1 MAKTIMSV
9 LAFIAF
15 GFSSH
20 AQTGIASLEIYK
32 KENESRRIKVLL
44 TGKIT
49 DAVTGEA
56 LPGASIYIA
65 DIKLGTIADT
75 GGKYFFRDIPFG
87 HHLVEVSHIGYTS
100 IIEHI
105 DIDKNTEKDF
115 ALQPSVLENQGV
127 IVTGVSNATN
137 IRKSPVP
144 VTAIRRAE
152 LLQSS
157 STNIIDLL
165 SKKPG
170 VFTTGHRAGYF
181 KTCHSWIRI

>member
-75 GGKYFFRDIPFG
+75 GGKYSFRDIP
-87 HHLVEVSHIGYTS
+87 LA
-100 IIEHI
+100 IILLKYPI
-105 DIDKNTEKDF
+105 RVMP
-115 ALQPSVLENQGV
+115 PSL
-127 IVTGVSNATN
+127 N
-137 IRKSPVP
+137 I
-144 VTAIRRAE
+144 
-152 LLQSS
+152 
-157 STNIIDLL
+157 STWIKTP
-165 SKKPG
+165 KKIL
-170 VFTTGHRAGYF
+170 R
-181 KTCHSWIRI
+181 